1 MEHCTELPLVKRPAG
16 QARSSSARQLVIPH
30 PLDFDWRFTRPA
42 VGLIWE
48 TIAELANPKGGVAL
62 LGTPTLASAKR
73 PTNLGAV
80 TLYERNP
87 NHYRSLSDGM
97 TFACCDVLRDP
108 IAAGTNGVVVADPPW
123 YEAETIGFLWTA
135 STLAGSGAHVLLSLP
150 PFETRPGIPEERE
163 RITTA
168 AAGFGLELVR
178 VTEGVLGYRTPF
190 FEANAMEAA
199 GASMPPDWRVGDL
212 AVFRR
217 TDAVCGLRPVL
228 ESEHGWVERSM
239 ELTRFKLREA
249 TTNGFASPVLIS
261 IVPNDVL
268 PSVSRRDP
276 RRTGASVWTS
286 GNRIF
291 GCEGTGTL
299 ATVIDGMNAGERPE
313 ITVGMQL
320 GRALKSTETMLI
332 ESAVQQVRNV
342 VKWES
347 VEFRRNNPGSWL
359 SRLGPLRHRPTTLE
373 RAG

>member
-1 MEHCTELPLVKRPAG
+1 MQHRTELPLVKRPAG
-16 QARSSSARQLVIPH
+16 QAQSSAARPLVVPH
-30 PLDFDWRFTRPA
+30 PLDFDWRFTRPT

-48 TIAELANPKGGVAL
+48 TIAELANPERGVAL
-62 LGTPTLASAKR
+62 LGTPSLASAKR
-73 PTNLGAV
+73 PTSLGAV
-80 TLYERNP
+80 TLVERNP
-87 NHYRSLSDGM
+87 NHYRSVGDGM

-108 IAAGTNGVVVADPPW
+108 IAPGTNSVVVADPPW

-135 STLAGSGAHVLLSLP
+135 STLAETGAHVLLSLP
-150 PFETRPGIPEERE
+150 PVETRPGIPEERA

-178 VTEGVLGYRTPF
+178 LTEGVLGYSTPF

-199 GASMPPDWRVGDL
+199 GTSMPPDWRVADL

-217 TDAVCGLRPVL
+217 TCAVCGLRPAI
-228 ESEHGWVERSM
+228 ESEAEWVERSRG
-239 ELTRFKLREA
+239 LTRFKLREV
-249 TTNGFASPVLIS
+249 TTTGFASPVLIS

-291 GCEGTGTL
+291 GCEGTDTL
-299 ATVIDGMNAGERPE
+299 ATIIDGMNAGEPPE
-313 ITVGMQL
+313 ISVGMQL
-320 GRALKSTETMLI
+320 GRPLTSSETMLV

-342 VKWES
+342 VKYES
-347 VEFRRNNPGSWL
+347 VEFRRNNTNRGL
-359 SRLGPLRHRPTTLE
+359 SRLGPLRHRSTTLE

>member
-1 MEHCTELPLVKRPAG
+1 MQHCTELPLVKRPAG
-16 QARSSSARQLVIPH
+16 QAQSSSGRPLVAPH
-30 PLDFDWRFTRPA
+30 PLDFDWRFTRPT

-48 TIAELANPKGGVAL
+48 TIAELANPESGIAL
-62 LGTPTLASAKR
+62 LGTPSLASAKR
-73 PTNLGAV
+73 PTNLGTV
-80 TLYERNP
+80 TLFERNP
-87 NHYRSLSDGM
+87 NHYRSVSDGI

-108 IAAGTNGVVVADPPW
+108 IAAGTNSVVVADPPW

-135 STLAGSGAHVLLSLP
+135 STLGGTRAHILLSLP
-150 PFETRPGIPEERE
+150 PVETRPGIAEERE

-178 VTEGVLGYRTPF
+178 LIEGVLGYRTPF

-199 GASMPPDWRVGDL
+199 GMSMPPDWRVGDL

-217 TDAVCGLRPVL
+217 TDAICGRRPVL
-228 ESEHGWVERSM
+228 ESEPEWLERSM
-239 ELTRFKLREA
+239 GLTRFKLREA
-249 TTNGFASPVLIS
+249 AMTEFASPVLIS
-261 IVPNDVL
+261 IIPNDVL

-291 GCEGTGTL
+291 GCQGTGTL
-299 ATVIDGMNAGERPE
+299 ATVIDGMNAGEPPE
-313 ITVGMQL
+313 ITIGMQL
-320 GRALKSTETMLI
+320 GRLLTSSETTLV

-342 VKWES
+342 VKYES
-347 VEFRRNNPGSWL
+347 VELRRNNTSSRF